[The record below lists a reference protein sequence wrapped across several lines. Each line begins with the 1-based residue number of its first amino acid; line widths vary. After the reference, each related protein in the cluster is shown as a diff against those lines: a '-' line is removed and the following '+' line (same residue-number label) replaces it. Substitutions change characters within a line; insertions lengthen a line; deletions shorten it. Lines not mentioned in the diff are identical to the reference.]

1 MKSVDEM
8 KKIAKGRTSMVVF
21 AIIVV
26 VVIAIIIVHVVINVI
41 ANALASIGYL

>member
-8 KKIAKGRTSMVVF
+8 KKIAKGRTSVIVF

-26 VVIAIIIVHVVINVI
+26 VGVLYNW
-41 ANALASIGYL
+41 LA

>member
-8 KKIAKGRTSMVVF
+8 KKMAKGRTSMVVF

-26 VVIAIIIVHVVINVI
+26 DGVIYNWMT
-41 ANALASIGYL
+41 

>member
-26 VVIAIIIVHVVINVI
+26 VGVLYNW
-41 ANALASIGYL
+41 LA

>member
-8 KKIAKGRTSMVVF
+8 KKMAKGRTSLWVF

-26 VVIAIIIVHVVINVI
+26 VGVVYNW
-41 ANALASIGYL
+41 LA

>member
-8 KKIAKGRTSMVVF
+8 KKMAKGRTSMVVF

-26 VVIAIIIVHVVINVI
+26 VGVVYNWMT
-41 ANALASIGYL
+41 

>member
-8 KKIAKGRTSMVVF
+8 KKMAKGRTSMVVF

-26 VVIAIIIVHVVINVI
+26 VGVLYNW
-41 ANALASIGYL
+41 LA

>member
-8 KKIAKGRTSMVVF
+8 KKMAKGRTSMVVF

-26 VVIAIIIVHVVINVI
+26 VGVVYNW
-41 ANALASIGYL
+41 LT